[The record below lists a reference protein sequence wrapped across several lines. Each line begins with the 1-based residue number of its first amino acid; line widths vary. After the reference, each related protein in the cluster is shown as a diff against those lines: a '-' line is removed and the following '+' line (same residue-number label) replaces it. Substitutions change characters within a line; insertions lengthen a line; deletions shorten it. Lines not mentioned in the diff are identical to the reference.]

1 MKTLDLNGWR
11 ILLAFVIPTLIG
23 VVVGKVLWGRDDT
36 MMGNVVASGVIL
48 ALILLFFAG
57 EYIEIAR
64 FQTACV
70 EANTPC
76 KLRLGAHNRYFLFAF
91 IGFIDV
97 ALVFVMGLRH
107 EERAR
112 RQIDR

>member
-1 MKTLDLNGWR
+1 VKTLDLNAWR
-11 ILLAFVIPTLIG
+11 ILLAFVIPTLLG
-23 VVVGKVLWGRDDT
+23 VVVGKVLWGSDDA

-70 EANTPC
+70 DAHTPC

-97 ALVFVMGLRH
+97 AVVYGMGLRH

-112 RQIDR
+112 RRK